1 MKNLCLVLVLLLT
14 GCSAIPLA
22 PPEEDQTAKEFRT
35 LSNSGVIYI
44 FRDQVF
50 VGSAVATTL
59 FVDGKL
65 LGGIND
71 HNFRTLEVA
80 PGQHQL
86 TATSNTG
93 VVASLP
99 IEAKAGEFYFVRAT
113 SWPRLMLVTPEEG
126 KTQVRKCKL
135 EKANY

>member
-1 MKNLCLVLVLLLT
+1 MKKLYLVLVILLT

-22 PPEEDQTAKEFRT
+22 SREADQTAKEFRT
-35 LSNSGVIYI
+35 LPNNSVIYV

-50 VGSAVATTL
+50 VGSAIAATL

-65 LGGIND
+65 IGGIND
-71 HNFRTLEVA
+71 RDFRTLEVA

-99 IEAKAGEFYFVRAT
+99 IEAKAGDIYFVRAT
-113 SWPRLMLVTPEEG
+113 SWPRLTSVSSDEG
-126 KTQVRKCKL
+126 KKQVRKCKL
-135 EKANY
+135 EKAN

>member
-1 MKNLCLVLVLLLT
+1 MKKLCLVLVLLLT

-22 PPEEDQTAKEFRT
+22 SREEDQTAKEFRT
-35 LSNSGVIYI
+35 LPNSGVIYV

-50 VGSAVATTL
+50 VGSAIAATL

-65 LGGIND
+65 IGGIND
-71 HNFRTLEVA
+71 HNFRTVEVT

-99 IEAKAGEFYFVRAT
+99 IEAKT
-113 SWPRLMLVTPEEG
+113 SWPRLMLVTSDEG
-126 KTQVRKCKL
+126 KKQVRKCKL
-135 EKANY
+135 EKTN

>member
-1 MKNLCLVLVLLLT
+1 MKKLCLVLVLLLT

-22 PPEEDQTAKEFRT
+22 SREEDQTAKEFRT
-35 LSNSGVIYI
+35 LPNSGVIYV

-50 VGSAVATTL
+50 VGSAIAATL

-65 LGGIND
+65 IGGIND
-71 HNFRTLEVA
+71 HNFRTVEVT

-99 IEAKAGEFYFVRAT
+99 IEAKAGDLYFVRAT
-113 SWPRLMLVTPEEG
+113 SWPRLMLVTSDEG
-126 KTQVRKCKL
+126 KKQVRKCKL
-135 EKANY
+135 EKTN